1 MYRLMQKKLPLAV
14 TNTMPEALNAQ
25 AEFIDR
31 T

>member
-1 MYRLMQKKLPLAV
+1 MYRLMPKKAASCR
-14 TNTMPEALNAQ
+14 NQTMPEALKAQ